1 VSLVRDPSLAE
12 AGERKIRWVAEWMP
26 VLNLVRDRLRSEG
39 TVAGRRMAVILPV
52 EPKTAYLAAILAEAG
67 AEVSVAFQG
76 VMVHD
81 DVAAGLAAR
90 GVEVFAQAGSSREEE
105 LRFFEEVLARR
116 PEVVIDD
123 RADVIRLAHTTH
135 PEVLESLVGAS
146 EETTSGVVQLR
157 AMEADGTLKV
167 PCVAANDARCKYLF
181 DNRYGTGQSS
191 VNAVFDRTNLLAADK
206 DVVVVGYGWVGKGIA
221 LRLRGL
227 AARVTVCE
235 VDPFAA
241 LEAYHDGFD
250 VLPLVKACSRADVVM
265 SGTGV
270 RCTVGPEALEALP
283 DGAVLANAGAVDDEI
298 DVEWLRSH
306 SEEVRAARE
315 HVEEF
320 VLRDGRSLF
329 LVGAG
334 VVVNLSAGEG
344 HPAEI
349 MDLTF
354 AVQALSGAYLM
365 QHGRELEPRV
375 HTLPAEIDEEIARLK
390 LEALG
395 VRIDELTAAQR
406 AFLQAWEAFE

>member
-1 VSLVRDPSLAE
+1 
-12 AGERKIRWVAEWMP
+12 
-26 VLNLVRDRLRSEG
+26 
-39 TVAGRRMAVILPV
+39 VILPV

-90 GVEVFAQAGSSREEE
+90 GVEVFAQAGSSHEDE
-105 LRFFEEVLARR
+105 LRYFEEVLARR

-135 PEVLESLVGAS
+135 PEVLDTLVGAS

-167 PCVAANDARCKYLF
+167 PCIAANDARCKYLF

-191 VNAVFDRTNLLAADK
+191 VNAVLDRTNLLAADK

-221 LRLRGL
+221 ARLRGL

-235 VDPFAA
+235 VEPFAA

-250 VLPLVKACSRADVVM
+250 VAPLLEACRTADVVI

-270 RCTVGPEALEALP
+270 RATIGAEALDALP
-283 DGAVLANAGAVDDEI
+283 DGALLANAGAVDDEI
-298 DVEWLRSH
+298 DVGWLREH
-306 SEEVRAARE
+306 ATETRPARD

-320 VLRDGRSLF
+320 VLPDGRSLF

-354 AVQALSGAYLM
+354 AVQALSAAHLL

-375 HTLPAEIDEEIARLK
+375 HTLPAEIDEQIARMK

-395 VRIDELTAAQR
+395 VRIDALTPSQE
-406 AFLQAWEAFE
+406 AFLHAWEAFA